1 MTDAVPIQLLEAR
14 KRALANAD
22 ALYARASVRSE
33 RGRPD
38 LGEVL
43 RCAADRRLLDARALT
58 GEVVANGDGKPIL
71 LAPLSE
77 YR

>member
-1 MTDAVPIQLLEAR
+1 MNAMYDQLLQAR
-14 KRALANAD
+14 EQALANAD
-22 ALYARASVRSE
+22 DLYARASVRSE

-43 RCAADRRLLDARALT
+43 RFAADKRLLDARALT
-58 GEVVANGDGKPIL
+58 GELVFEGDGKPIL